1 GGVLLCCGIAVLALG
16 LGAGALA
23 VFPTSLVHRAVRVG
37 NFIRGRQHGFGIMAY
52 SNGTVYEG
60 CWEDGQRAGAQ
71 AEGQNCD
78 TATQ

>member
-1 GGVLLCCGIAVLALG
+1 GEIHGEGIATYPNG
-16 LGAGALA
+16 DEY
-23 VFPTSLVHRAVRVG
+23 RG

-60 CWEDGQRAGAQ
+60 CWEEGQRAGASGDQ
-71 AEGQNCD
+71 GECD